1 MRRMNESGQTAGRWR
16 RRARTL
22 IAAALLVSVLHVA
35 GAVARADVP
44 TAQDM
49 TDCNVHARHAVA
61 GSVSSPT
68 RKDEVGAA
76 EERKTQAVAAPGG
89 MTRSP
94 DPQLDGM
101 DAGGARDAG
110 YRAAYRV
117 CMRKKG
123 F

>member
-1 MRRMNESGQTAGRWR
+1 MRRMTESG
-16 RRARTL
+16 L
-22 IAAALLVSVLHVA
+22 AAVLLVSVLHVA
-35 GAVARADVP
+35 GAVARADGP
-44 TAQDM
+44 TAQDR
-49 TDCNVHARHAVA
+49 TDCNVHARHALA
-61 GSVSSPT
+61 GSGGSPT
-68 RKDEVGAA
+68 RKDEVAAA
-76 EERKTQAVAAPGG
+76 EERKAQAVDVPGG
-89 MTRSP
+89 MMRSP